1 MTKKREDLDL
11 TTIVDQ
17 AFSSWLEATSLP
29 GIMGTLPPAKVE
41 QMKRSMVA
49 PIFHAIPHIIDAL
62 EEKPLET
69 DEDIVAAFSVPDS
82 LEGLTP

>member
-29 GIMGTLPPAKVE
+29 GTMAALTPGKRE

-49 PIFHAIPHIIDAL
+49 PIFHAIPHIIAAL

-69 DEDIVAAFSVPDS
+69 DEEILSKFSIPDS

>member
-1 MTKKREDLDL
+1 MTKKREDLDM

-17 AFSSWLEATSLP
+17 AFNSWLEASALP
-29 GIMGTLPPAKVE
+29 GTMATLPPEKLE

-49 PIFHAIPHIIDAL
+49 PIWHAIPHLIAAL

-69 DEDIVAAFSVPDS
+69 DEEIIASFSIPDS
-82 LEGLTP
+82 LEGFLK